1 MKSISKPPLPIEI
14 FTLCQNLSLDDYEV
28 SRLEGK
34 FARQPDFED
43 STKSGY
49 LAIVGI
55 EVFRLKEGNVAV
67 KWGRSTRSI
76 P

>member
-1 MKSISKPPLPIEI
+1 
-14 FTLCQNLSLDDYEV
+14 
-28 SRLEGK
+28 LEGK

-55 EVFRLKEGNVAV
+55 EVFQLKEGNVAV